1 MAVIFPIKSTFDPK
15 GVNSAK
21 KAFNGLSQTVTSSSG
36 LMKAALIGVG
46 TSTVVRGLQSA
57 VMAASALSESIAK
70 SDTVFGGNAKAIE
83 EWSKTT
89 AKSLGVSQ
97 QAALEAA
104 GTYGNLF
111 RAFGISEG
119 ESAKMSQSLVT
130 LAADLASFNNVP
142 IEDSILALR
151 SGLSGETEPL
161 KRFGIAINEV
171 RLKEEALRL
180 GLITTTK
187 GTLPQAIKTQAAYAL
202 ILKDSALA
210 QGDVERTSDGLA
222 NQLKFVTA
230 GLEDAK
236 AGFGEALLPAALSV
250 VTAFNDKV
258 LPALEVFINALTGKQ
273 SLSSSFTGAQE
284 KAFVFGNVVR
294 AVIETIVNYQRFIV
308 GFGAALAAMF
318 VIAKVSAA
326 AGAIVS
332 IIGGI
337 VKALQ
342 TLRTV
347 GIAATIATAFATGG
361 VSVAAGAAGAVAAA
375 AAIALAFAGINKVM
389 DNYKENVESL
399 PTINIEPPDTGASA
413 FQDIVLPTA
422 DTTGGGGGAGS
433 SSANASAAMA
443 KVVATASKAATKAL
457 EGMNNALSAA
467 RDRLQAARDAY
478 AEYKHSVKDAII
490 SQFDFSSA
498 LSLFKDRQNTAKD
511 ASKRLADAQKEYNE
525 ALKSKNV
532 ERISDALKEL
542 TAAQKDNARATR
554 NNKTFMQTLREQA
567 NQAVNFARKVRTL
580 ISMGLSQAGIDQ
592 VLAAG
597 AEAGTAIA
605 NELIAGGTTAIA
617 ETNALLNSV
626 QNAATTIGTSA
637 ANAFFQAGVTQGQAM
652 VNGIIQAVQAAGFI
666 IKGGTIVLPANLQKA
681 LDSGKLTPAQ
691 VTELNAILKG
701 VPKLAEG
708 GIVNKPTLAL
718 IGEAGPEAV
727 VPLSKMGGSKSN
739 TYNITV
745 NAGMGTNGGQVGRE
759 IVDAIKKYERTNGP
773 VFASA

>member
-1 MAVIFPIKSTFDPK
+1 
-15 GVNSAK
+15 
-21 KAFNGLSQTVTSSSG
+21 
-36 LMKAALIGVG
+36 
-46 TSTVVRGLQSA
+46 
-57 VMAASALSESIAK
+57 MAAS
-70 SDTVFGGNAKAIE
+70 
-83 EWSKTT
+83 
-89 AKSLGVSQ
+89 
-97 QAALEAA
+97 
-104 GTYGNLF
+104 
-111 RAFGISEG
+111 
-119 ESAKMSQSLVT
+119 
-130 LAADLASFNNVP
+130 
-142 IEDSILALR
+142 
-151 SGLSGETEPL
+151 
-161 KRFGIAINEV
+161 
-171 RLKEEALRL
+171 
-180 GLITTTK
+180 
-187 GTLPQAIKTQAAYAL
+187 
-202 ILKDSALA
+202 
-210 QGDVERTSDGLA
+210 
-222 NQLKFVTA
+222 
-230 GLEDAK
+230 
-236 AGFGEALLPAALSV
+236 GFGEASSNAVQLGKALNDPIKGITALNRSGITFTADQKKLIKSLVDSGKTLEAQEIILKAIETQVGGTALATANSSDKMKVAFSLVSEQIGTALLPAFDRIV
-250 VTAFNDKV
+250 AFTIDKII
-258 LPALEVFINALTGKQ
+258 PAVEVFINALTGKQ

-308 GFGAALAAMF
+308 GFGAALAGMF

-326 AGAIVS
+326 AGALVT

-347 GIAATIATAFATGG
+347 GIMATIATAFATGG
-361 VSVAAGAAGAVAAA
+361 VSAAAGAAGAATAA
-375 AAIALAFAGINKVM
+375 AAIGIAFAGINAVM
-389 DNYKENVESL
+389 NNYRENVESL
-399 PTINIEPPDTGASA
+399 PTIDIEPPDTGASA

-422 DTTGGGGGAGS
+422 DTTGGGGGGGAGG

-525 ALKSKNV
+525 ALKSKDV
-532 ERISDALKEL
+532 ERISGALKEL

-681 LDSGKLTPAQ
+681 LDAGKLTPAQ

>member
-15 GVNSAK
+15 GVNAAK
-21 KAFNGLSQTVTSSSG
+21 KSFNGLSATTKSLAKTVLLPT
-36 LMKAALIGVG
+36 AALGAVAFKFAKAGENAATANARILQINTSMGLFGDATQEVSNRLVKLAEKTALNTGVDQNAIKLTQAKLLTFKELAQTAG
-46 TSTVVRGLQSA
+46 IVGGAFDRATAAA
-57 VMAASALSESIAK
+57 VDMAAS
-70 SDTVFGGNAKAIE
+70 
-83 EWSKTT
+83 
-89 AKSLGVSQ
+89 
-97 QAALEAA
+97 
-104 GTYGNLF
+104 
-111 RAFGISEG
+111 
-119 ESAKMSQSLVT
+119 
-130 LAADLASFNNVP
+130 
-142 IEDSILALR
+142 
-151 SGLSGETEPL
+151 
-161 KRFGIAINEV
+161 
-171 RLKEEALRL
+171 
-180 GLITTTK
+180 
-187 GTLPQAIKTQAAYAL
+187 
-202 ILKDSALA
+202 
-210 QGDVERTSDGLA
+210 
-222 NQLKFVTA
+222 
-230 GLEDAK
+230 
-236 AGFGEALLPAALSV
+236 GFGEASSNAVQLGKALNDPIKGITALNRSGITFTADQKKLIKSLVDSGKTLEAQQIILKAIETQVGGTALATANSSDKMKVAFSLVSEQIGTALLPAFDRIV
-250 VTAFNDKV
+250 AFTIDKII
-258 LPALEVFINALTGKQ
+258 PAVEVFINALTGKQ

-326 AGAIVS
+326 AGALVT

-347 GIAATIATAFATGG
+347 GVAATIATAFATGG
-361 VSVAAGAAGAVAAA
+361 VSALAGAAGAAAAA
-375 AAIALAFAGINKVM
+375 AAIALAFVGINKVM

-399 PTINIEPPDTGASA
+399 PKIDIAPDTGAGA
-413 FQDIVLPTA
+413 FQDVVLPTA
-422 DTTGGGGGAGS
+422 DTSGGGGGGGGS

-467 RDRLQAARDAY
+467 RSRLQAARDAY
-478 AEYKHSVKDAII
+478 ADYKHSVKDAII

-498 LSLFKDRQNTAKD
+498 LGVFKDRQNTAKD

-525 ALKSKNV
+525 ALKSKDV

-542 TAAQKDNARATR
+542 TAAQKDNARATK

-580 ISMGLSQAGIDQ
+580 ITMGLSQAGIDQ

-605 NELIAGGTTAIA
+605 DELIAGGANAIS

-626 QNAATTIGTSA
+626 KNAATTIGTSA
-637 ANAFFQAGVTQGQAM
+637 ANAFFQAGITQGQAM

-666 IKGGTIVLPANLQKA
+666 IKGGTIVLPSHLQKA
-681 LDSGKLTPAQ
+681 LDAGKLTPAQ